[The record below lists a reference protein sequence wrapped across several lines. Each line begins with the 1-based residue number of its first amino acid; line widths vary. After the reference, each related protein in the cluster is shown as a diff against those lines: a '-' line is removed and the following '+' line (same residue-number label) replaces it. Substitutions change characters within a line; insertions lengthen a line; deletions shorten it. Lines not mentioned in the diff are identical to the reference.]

1 MPIQAPQWTDFL
13 SCPVCYNLFNE
24 QCHRP
29 ISLGCGHT
37 VCKTCLSKLH
47 SKKCPFDQSVISRTI
62 EELPVNYALLQ
73 LVGAAIPEKESLS
86 ISDLSEHC
94 RSYESANGCIE
105 QLAVYL
111 KPFSAG
117 AGTTNAILSRPMQRK
132 LVALVN
138 CQLIE
143 EEGRARAMRAA
154 RSLSERTVTELILQ
168 HQNPQQL
175 SANLWAAVR
184 ARGCQFLGPAMQE
197 EVLKLILLALED
209 GSALSRKVLVL
220 FVVQRLEP
228 QYPQASKTAIG
239 HVVQLLY
246 RASCFKVTKRDEESS
261 LMQLKE
267 EFRTYETLRREHD
280 AQIVQIATEAGLRI
294 SPDQWSSL
302 LYGDT
307 AHKSHMQSIIDKLQT
322 PQSFGQSVNELVI
335 ALQRTG
341 DPGNLSR
348 LRPHFELLANI
359 DPSPDAPIPTWDNLE
374 AVMNAVKTVVEG
386 LVDFIQHYSHKKH
399 EPANLHNTKYKTNMC
414 RDLTQKGSCPRGANC
429 TFAHSRDEMERYRA
443 RNKKFG
449 GKTGTSSVAG
459 LTPKEKAELDQ
470 VTKSTRER
478 ERMIAKSARQESFN
492 PLAVKHLPVTVK
504 LATTSEPV
512 NTESTTPCSLS
523 PECSNSSSTTTTV
536 TTSKAT
542 ISSVSQEHAGSSNT
556 TTTVS
561 SVPFPKNSVPYST
574 NNSKEERFSPVPVSH
589 SITVPNCTPIIQSYE
604 IPSNHID
611 GTYYSPSQY
620 CLPPRHQRL
629 PVPANQYPFNYRVD
643 PGISHVQYRASA
655 MFDIHAMPVPPLY
668 TDPWK
673 KQGSHFDPKKENY
686 IQKTV
691 PTSGPFPDH
700 SGWEQSVTSAK
711 NVEDL
716 PDRHLEILNL
726 LPSRVPTT
734 GAPCTP
740 VTNAPAI
747 YQHNYQTN
755 IQDMGDVIKEPKSII
770 SPCVAKS
777 SAETYIATSTT
788 SSLSN
793 SVACGSSNVCTSTES
808 SYVSWSSG
816 DSPSMSMD
824 SPYHTANQNATQLT
838 NSTHQTET
846 GNKDPA
852 TFFDMFIDS
861 TKKDL
866 YDDAREEFARQQ
878 HGEYIDDFIP
888 FDPPIVSKFGP
899 ISRSKAKDKSTGPV
913 QVTAEGSSAQVIPVT
928 AATPYERPYVVSSSL
943 APSRYKSIVK
953 TTSSTQS
960 QLRPD
965 AKPFVLSNPTGTEE
979 QMTELEAEIESANPS
994 EELYTLWNFQESL
1007 RDNSST
1013 KIKEISQLAHK
1024 NEKNEG
1030 ERLDLELRTIELQ
1043 ITLQTQ
1049 PAPTGSVSSA
1059 EQNSNVKV
1067 AAAERLQ
1074 QQTTSTP
1081 VVGTAK
1087 KEIDSKKMKNLHMAL
1102 EAQRKET
1109 NILNK
1114 KKKQEQQDRQ
1124 YAEKL
1129 VIEELAQKVKDTTGD
1144 NYINNSEQEA
1154 LVAAGGPLDS

>member
-429 TFAHSRDEMERYRA
+429 TFAHSQDEME
-443 RNKKFG
+443 
-449 GKTGTSSVAG
+449 SSWMMMMKNHKNVG
-459 LTPKEKAELDQ
+459 IVLG
-470 VTKSTRER
+470 TKS
-478 ERMIAKSARQESFN
+478 
-492 PLAVKHLPVTVK
+492 LVVK
-504 LATTSEPV
+504 LEPHQW
-512 NTESTTPCSLS
+512 L
-523 PECSNSSSTTTTV
+523 
-536 TTSKAT
+536 
-542 ISSVSQEHAGSSNT
+542 G
-556 TTTVS
+556 
-561 SVPFPKNSVPYST
+561 
-574 NNSKEERFSPVPVSH
+574 
-589 SITVPNCTPIIQSYE
+589 
-604 IPSNHID
+604 
-611 GTYYSPSQY
+611 
-620 CLPPRHQRL
+620 LHQR
-629 PVPANQYPFNYRVD
+629 
-643 PGISHVQYRASA
+643 
-655 MFDIHAMPVPPLY
+655 
-668 TDPWK
+668 K
-673 KQGSHFDPKKENY
+673 KQ
-686 IQKTV
+686 
-691 PTSGPFPDH
+691 
-700 SGWEQSVTSAK
+700 
-711 NVEDL
+711 
-716 PDRHLEILNL
+716 NL
-726 LPSRVPTT
+726 
-734 GAPCTP
+734 
-740 VTNAPAI
+740 
-747 YQHNYQTN
+747 
-755 IQDMGDVIKEPKSII
+755 IK
-770 SPCVAKS
+770 
-777 SAETYIATSTT
+777 
-788 SSLSN
+788 
-793 SVACGSSNVCTSTES
+793 
-808 SYVSWSSG
+808 
-816 DSPSMSMD
+816 
-824 SPYHTANQNATQLT
+824 
-838 NSTHQTET
+838 
-846 GNKDPA
+846 
-852 TFFDMFIDS
+852 
-861 TKKDL
+861 
-866 YDDAREEFARQQ
+866 
-878 HGEYIDDFIP
+878 
-888 FDPPIVSKFGP
+888 
-899 ISRSKAKDKSTGPV
+899 
-913 QVTAEGSSAQVIPVT
+913 
-928 AATPYERPYVVSSSL
+928 
-943 APSRYKSIVK
+943 
-953 TTSSTQS
+953 
-960 QLRPD
+960 
-965 AKPFVLSNPTGTEE
+965 
-979 QMTELEAEIESANPS
+979 
-994 EELYTLWNFQESL
+994 
-1007 RDNSST
+1007 
-1013 KIKEISQLAHK
+1013 
-1024 NEKNEG
+1024 
-1030 ERLDLELRTIELQ
+1030 
-1043 ITLQTQ
+1043 
-1049 PAPTGSVSSA
+1049 
-1059 EQNSNVKV
+1059 
-1067 AAAERLQ
+1067 
-1074 QQTTSTP
+1074 
-1081 VVGTAK
+1081 
-1087 KEIDSKKMKNLHMAL
+1087 
-1102 EAQRKET
+1102 
-1109 NILNK
+1109 
-1114 KKKQEQQDRQ
+1114 
-1124 YAEKL
+1124 
-1129 VIEELAQKVKDTTGD
+1129 
-1144 NYINNSEQEA
+1144 
-1154 LVAAGGPLDS
+1154 